1 MVKISQWG
9 MNNTL
14 SIEDVQKLSFA
25 GNAEKIIEDVVFVKK
40 LHKLPTMDIPC
51 RVQMAVLCYVVD
63 GSLSLD
69 VNLKNYVV
77 QKNQVL
83 LVMPNQML
91 VLHGESPDF
100 MGFGIVGSVKVFNEV
115 LTHITVNLPNYFEAR
130 LLSISDELVQIGDL
144 YYQLIEK
151 TILRNQ
157 FEAQKEILHGL
168 LYSLL
173 YEILGSLSCQEGAED
188 RSVSRK
194 SLIAQKFIYLLQHNY
209 NREHGVQFYADKLC
223 ISSKHLS
230 RVLKDLNGM
239 SANEVIDDYIILES
253 QILLRS
259 SQLTVQEI
267 SNELNFC
274 NQSFFGKF
282 FKHHVGMSPLEYR
295 RKSLYL

>member
-1 MVKISQWG
+1 

-14 SIEDVQKLSFA
+14 SIEDAQKLSYA
-25 GNAEKIIEDVVFVKK
+25 GNTEKINEDVVFVKN

-51 RVQMAVLCYVVD
+51 RLQMAVLCSVVN

-91 VLHGESPDF
+91 VLRGESPDF

-130 LLSISDELVQIGDL
+130 LLSIPDELVQIGDL

-151 TILRNQ
+151 TISRNQ
-157 FEAQKEILHGL
+157 IEAQKEILHGL
-168 LYSLL
+168 LHSLF
-173 YEILGSLSCQEGAED
+173 YEILSLLSCQEGAED
-188 RSVSRK
+188 SSVSSRK
-194 SLIAQKFIYLLQHNY
+194 ALIAQKFIYLLQHNY
-209 NREHGVQFYADKLC
+209 NKEHGVQFYADKLC

-239 SANEVIDDYIILES
+239 SANEVIDDYIIRES